1 MNALLIKSLAQ
12 TIYLSMT
19 LPLDSI
25 VEPPVVPDPTY
36 VEPRGERIPTPTRH
50 NNARNTNTQEFTP
63 GILDNIQPGED
74 PLLGH
79 DTGHPDYSPPE
90 GLGTT
95 GFYRASSRNIWNH
108 AAVDGAGEFRPRVNY
123 VPGEGT
129 FRSFDGRPMPQMRSL
144 PQFWN
149 MGSPIE

>member
-36 VEPRGERIPTPTRH
+36 VEPRGERIPPPTRH
-50 NNARNTNTQEFTP
+50 NNMEFTP
-63 GILDNIQPGED
+63 GILDKIQPGED

-79 DTGHPDYSPPE
+79 DTGHPDYTPPE

>member
-1 MNALLIKSLAQ
+1 MHALLIKSLTQAF
-12 TIYLSMT
+12 YLSMT
-19 LPLDSI
+19 LHLDSV
-25 VEPPVVPDPTY
+25 VEPPVVPDPSYT
-36 VEPRGERIPTPTRH
+36 EPRGERPTPPPREGFVPE
-50 NNARNTNTQEFTP
+50 AMPWF
-63 GILDNIQPGED
+63 LDNIQPGED

-79 DTGHPDYSPPE
+79 DTGHPDYTPPA

-108 AAVDGAGEFRPRVNY
+108 AAVDGAGEFRPRINY

-129 FRSFDGRPMPQMRSL
+129 FRSMDGRPMPQMRSL

>member
-1 MNALLIKSLAQ
+1 MNAFLIKSLAQ
-12 TIYLSMT
+12 TVYLSMT
-19 LPLDSI
+19 LPLDSV
-25 VEPPVVPDPTY
+25 VEPPVVPDPSY
-36 VEPRGERIPTPTRH
+36 VEPRAERIPGPTRD
-50 NNARNTNTQEFTP
+50 NCAQEGTP
-63 GILDNIQPGED
+63 RILDNIQPGED

-79 DTGHPDYSPPE
+79 DSGHPDYTPPA

-129 FRSFDGRPMPQMRSL
+129 FRSNDGRPMPQMRSL